1 MTCQV
6 LLLLL
11 SVTSCLHLG
20 ILSLPRRYFPT
31 ILIVILAVMN
41 DGAMIA
47 LSKDRVTPSPTPNC
61 WRLRDIFITG
71 IVYGLYLTLS
81 TWVLYHVGEAAYC
94 HMTSME
100 PLHSLLVELS

>member
-1 MTCQV
+1 VTFSDKVQRAFIYLDRNLFTC
-6 LLLLL
+6 
-11 SVTSCLHLG
+11 C
-20 ILSLPRRYFPT
+20 RYFPT

-61 WRLRDIFITG
+61 WRLRDVFIIG

-81 TWVLYHVGEAAYC
+81 TWVLFHVGG
-94 HMTSME
+94 E
-100 PLHSLLVELS
+100 PGWMLSYISCINSLMSCAELS